1 MNLVAKEAVVV
12 SERDAVLVLSETA
25 GAFDQ
30 MADGALPV
38 APADV
43 VGTAAALAQG
53 LAMEPA
59 ERARRLAKLRRG
71 VEREDI
77 TWWLRRQ
84 LEDLAELTGAV

>member
-30 MADGALPV
+30 MADGVLAV

-43 VGTAAALAQG
+43 VGTADALATA
-53 LAMEPA
+53 LAMPSD
-59 ERARRLAKLRRG
+59 ERKRRLAGLRRG

-77 TWWLRRQ
+77 AWWLRRQ
-84 LEDLAELTGAV
+84 LEDLAELAG

>member
-1 MNLVAKEAVVV
+1 MVV

-25 GAFDQ
+25 GAYDQ
-30 MADGALPV
+30 MASGVLEV

-43 VGTAAALAQG
+43 VGTADALAEA

-59 ERARRLAKLRRG
+59 ERHRRLATLRRG

-77 TWWLRRQ
+77 SWWLRRQ
-84 LEDLAELTGAV
+84 LEDLAELA